1 LESRLMLPV
10 GNENTTRHQHPG
22 TSMISKKRDLM
33 NKTMA
38 KVGVKRMTS
47 KRLPLE
53 DGIKSTMLPTKLLVI
68 REDRRIGGESIKGRL
83 RVRP

>member
-1 LESRLMLPV
+1 
-10 GNENTTRHQHPG
+10 
-22 TSMISKKRDLM
+22 M

-38 KVGVKRMTS
+38 KAGVDRMTS
-47 KRLPLE
+47 KRPPFE
-53 DGIKSTMLPTKLLVI
+53 DGIESSMLPTEPSVI